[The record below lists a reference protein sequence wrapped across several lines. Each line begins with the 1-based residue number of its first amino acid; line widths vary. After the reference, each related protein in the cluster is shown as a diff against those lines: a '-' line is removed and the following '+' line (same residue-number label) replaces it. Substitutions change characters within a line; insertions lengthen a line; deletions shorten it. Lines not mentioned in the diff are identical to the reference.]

1 MPPGKL
7 AIFDVDGTLVQSYEL
22 DGECFV
28 AAFHEALGIAD
39 VDTDWARYD
48 HVTDPGITAQIIH
61 ERQGR
66 EPSADDLVR
75 LRSAFCTR
83 LAEAASRDGAY
94 APLPGAA
101 GLLAALRARADWTT
115 ALATGGW
122 RAAARF
128 KIGRSGLDLDDVP
141 AAFGEDGPSRQ
152 GIVGAAIARARE
164 HAGVDD
170 FARMVCIGDGVWDL
184 RTAAGLGLPCIG
196 VGTGGRAERL
206 AAAGATHVVPDFT
219 DLEAI
224 FNALENATPPWYSAA
239 QPDADGWGSITAC
252 GRPMGRAESRDS

>member
-1 MPPGKL
+1 MPPCKL

-48 HVTDPGITAQIIH
+48 HATDPGITAQVIR

-66 EPSADDLVR
+66 EPSAGELVR
-75 LRSAFCTR
+75 LQSAFRVR

-94 APLPGAA
+94 AALPGAA
-101 GLLAALRARADWTT
+101 GLLAALRARADWAM

-122 RAAARF
+122 REAALF
-128 KIGRSGLDLDDVP
+128 KISRSGLDLDGLP

-152 GIVGAAIARARE
+152 GIVRAAIARARE

-170 FARMVCIGDGVWDL
+170 FARIVCIGDGIWDVG
-184 RTAAGLGLPCIG
+184 TATSLGLPCIG

-206 AAAGATHVVPDFT
+206 TAAGASRVVPDFT

-224 FNALENATPPWYSAA
+224 FNALEDATPPMS
-239 QPDADGWGSITAC
+239 G
-252 GRPMGRAESRDS
+252 